1 MVNLYNLEADPFEN
15 NNIANDN
22 PQIVQEMEDILS
34 NFTSYNT
41 KESIEQTSEEDE
53 IDDEELKEIQ
63 EELKKHG
70 YI

>member
-1 MVNLYNLEADPFEN
+1 
-15 NNIANDN
+15 
-22 PQIVQEMEDILS
+22 MEDILL
-34 NFTSYNT
+34 NFTSYDT